1 MQTTATPGPGLALPA
16 WIIAFIEGFSTLA
29 VEVIAI
35 RLAIPVV
42 GSSITLTGVMLA
54 VVLFGLSAGYWRGG
68 ALSALWDRSK
78 TQVALAR
85 NLFIAALLYG
95 ALAFP
100 FEALLLEKLLDWGVA
115 LPLAIGTTAILLLLA
130 PVYLASQTVPMLAE
144 LINTEGHAG
153 KASGRVLFFSTLGSV
168 AGGVVTP
175 VWLFPSI
182 GVTWSSHLVC
192 GLLAA
197 VALAIALRQIP
208 GWRAIGYGSAALALV
223 AASRTLLTPPHALY
237 SFDSAYQSIRILEEL
252 AGNQRMERVLLMS
265 GGRSSGVYADDAE
278 TSFEYVLAAEKAMD
292 EVHPET
298 VLAVGAA
305 GFTLPRDAARLPAV
319 QRVDAV
325 DVDPVVLTVAE
336 KYFLKQTLP
345 NKVKFLPLSAR
356 YAVRKL
362 RRDGARYG
370 FTFVDA
376 YFGRGIPDEL
386 VTLEFFN
393 DLRPVSEHTAM
404 NVIMDR
410 DMESAFAQNLLAT
423 FRAAFGGVWVKDVK
437 PGDSDLTN
445 FLVTSWPVEGSAPWT
460 GIGAIYHD
468 DKSTADRDHVRMVWS
483 DES

>member
-1 MQTTATPGPGLALPA
+1 VQTTLGAAQEVALPA

-42 GSSITLTGVMLA
+42 GSSITLTGVMLG
-54 VVLFGLSAGYWRGG
+54 VVLLGLSAGYWRGG
-68 ALSALWDRSK
+68 ALSARWNRSK
-78 TQVALAR
+78 TQTALAR
-85 NLFIAALLYG
+85 NLLIAALLYG

-100 FEALLLEKLLDWGVA
+100 LEAPLLEKLLDWGLA
-115 LPLAIGTTAILLLLA
+115 LPLAIGTTAVLLLLA

-197 VALAIALRQIP
+197 VAFAIAVRRISVLRTV
-208 GWRAIGYGSAALALV
+208 GLGCAALVLV
-223 AASRTLLTPPHALY
+223 LAAQLLVRPPNTLYA
-237 SFDSAYQSIRILEEL
+237 FDSPYQSISVVEEGAAHQRLQRI
-252 AGNQRMERVLLMS
+252 LLMS
-265 GGRSSGVYADDAE
+265 GSRSSGVYADDAE
-278 TSFEYVLAAEKAMD
+278 TSFEYVLAAEKAMG
-292 EVHPET
+292 EVRAES
-298 VLAVGAA
+298 VLVIGAA
-305 GFTLPRDAARLPAV
+305 GFTFPRDAARLRGV
-319 QRVDAV
+319 RQVDAV
-325 DVDPVVLTVAE
+325 DVDSVVLPVAE
-336 KYFLKQTLP
+336 KQFLKQPLP
-345 NKVKFLPLSAR
+345 AKVRFLPLSAR

-362 RRDGARYG
+362 RKDGARYG

-386 VTLEFFN
+386 VTVEFFK
-393 DLRPVSEHTAM
+393 DLRPLSEHTAM

-410 DMESAFAQNLLAT
+410 DMESDFALNLLT
-423 FRAAFGGVWVKDVK
+423 SFREAFGSVWVKDVK
-437 PGDSDLTN
+437 PGEADLTN
-445 FLVTSWPVEGSAPWT
+445 VLVTSWAVDGSAIWA
-460 GIGAIYHD
+460 GAGTAYHD
-468 DKSTADRDHVRMVWS
+468 DKSSADRDHVRMVWS
-483 DES
+483 D